1 MSKLLVLR
9 PVSPTAAVCQWARLG
24 PPAGARAS
32 GEDAWEALPTV
43 DAGERVVLLLP
54 AEDLL
59 FAPLEL
65 AARGADLARAA
76 PYALEERLP
85 AEPERYHVAIGPRL
99 AAGHYRVAA
108 ILHERLQAYLER
120 CRVPGLQVEGGVPEP
135 LALPLPAAGV
145 WSVLIDRQRLL
156 VRTAL
161 AEGFACPLEQ
171 APVYLAAAARAHGG
185 PPEVLDVSCVGAPS
199 ADALQPAEWT
209 DTEQRTHRLMHW
221 AEAVDP
227 QALRQPPL
235 DLLQGP
241 YGARRSGT
249 GLRRWRWALAAV
261 AAWGVLALTL
271 TLLEQARLRE
281 QVDALQAQAVEIYRT
296 AVPEARRV
304 VAPRLQMQQALAA
317 AGRQAH
323 EPLFSLLAASGPALS
338 GVPGVEVESLG
349 YRPGQLDM
357 VLRLPDAATLEVLQE
372 ALRAEGL
379 TADVLTASTGEAQT
393 TAQLR
398 VREMT

>member
-1 MSKLLVLR
+1 MSRLLLLR
-9 PVSPTAAVCQWARLG
+9 PASPTAAVCRWAQLADS
-24 PPAGARAS
+24 AGVRAS
-32 GEDAWEALPTV
+32 GEDAWEALPAV
-43 DAGERVVLLLP
+43 ASGERVVLLLP

-76 PYALEERLP
+76 PYGIEERLP

-99 AAGHYRVAA
+99 AAGQYRVAA

-120 CRVPGLQVEGGVPEP
+120 CSSAGLQVDSVLPEP
-135 LALPLPAAGV
+135 LALPMPAAGT
-145 WSVLIDRQRLL
+145 WYALIDGRRLL
-156 VRTAL
+156 VRTAA

-171 APVYLAAAARAHGG
+171 ASVYLGAAARAHGV
-185 PPEVLDVSCVGAPS
+185 PPEVLDVARVGATS
-199 ADALQPAEWT
+199 AEALQSVAWAEA
-209 DTEQRTHRLMHW
+209 DQRTHRLAHW
-221 AEAVDP
+221 AEAFDA

-235 DLLQGP
+235 DLLQGA
-241 YGARRSGT
+241 YTGRSSVA

-271 TLLEQARLRE
+271 TLLEQARLRD
-281 QVDALQAQAVEIYRT
+281 QVDALQAQAAEIYLT

-317 AGRQAH
+317 AGQRAR
-323 EPLFSLLAASGPALS
+323 EPLFSLLAASAPALA
-338 GVPGVEVESLG
+338 GVPGAEVESLD
-349 YRPGQLDM
+349 YRPDRLDM

-379 TADVLTASTGEAQT
+379 IAEVLTATTGEAQI

-398 VREMT
+398 VREVT